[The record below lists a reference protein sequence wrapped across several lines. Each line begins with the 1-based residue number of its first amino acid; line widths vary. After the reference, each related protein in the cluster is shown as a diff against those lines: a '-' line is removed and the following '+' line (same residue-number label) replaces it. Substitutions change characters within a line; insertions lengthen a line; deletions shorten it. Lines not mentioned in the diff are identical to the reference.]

1 MNIDLLDWSG
11 KKHSVEIPDDTEE
24 VTIKLVSG
32 DMILLK
38 PVYFDTGLGT
48 KDTHFYGGEY
58 TITRDKFKALSSLK
72 GSYDLFSLAGH

>member
-24 VTIKLVSG
+24 VIIKLVTG
-32 DMILLK
+32 DMILLD

-48 KDTHFYGGEY
+48 RILNFYDGEY
-58 TITRDKFKALSSLK
+58 TISKDKFKALSSLK
-72 GSYDLFSLAGH
+72 YSFGLFDLTE